1 MVVSIF
7 TYSKQTVK
15 RTVNRYISWLQVTIQ
30 ARRQRDA
37 AISREI
43 DGLEEYVPHPVP
55 RAGVEKTG
63 IISIISFHRRGFF
76 PAGFLPTLPMAVFRN
91 SR

>member
-1 MVVSIF
+1 MVASIF

-43 DGLEEYVPHPVP
+43 DGLEEYV
-55 RAGVEKTG
+55 RA
-63 IISIISFHRRGFF
+63 RPLGFEF
-76 PAGFLPTLPMAVFRN
+76 LAGKIEERYLT
-91 SR
+91 